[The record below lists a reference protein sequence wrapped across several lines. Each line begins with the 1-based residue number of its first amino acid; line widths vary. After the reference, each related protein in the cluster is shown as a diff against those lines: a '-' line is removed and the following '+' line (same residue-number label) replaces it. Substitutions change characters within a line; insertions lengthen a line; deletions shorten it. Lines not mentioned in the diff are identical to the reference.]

1 MWLRLRTG
9 SWITRERIRGYSIL
23 LVLSYAIALTGLF
36 LTLDGLL
43 DRDDRPFGS
52 DFAGFYAAGVM
63 VADGT
68 PAAPYDLTA
77 FIARQ
82 QALFGAQT
90 AVFSWNYPPFFLA
103 ISRALA
109 RLPYLPALFVWQ
121 GATLALYL
129 AMLRGWLKPPF
140 ALLGGAAFPA
150 VFVTLGHG
158 QASFLV
164 AALFGGALLALE
176 RRPFLAGALFGLIA
190 IKPHFGPLIPFALV
204 ASGRW
209 RAFGAA
215 SAMVAAM
222 TLATLAAFGPETFAA
237 FFDSLTFSRV
247 QGVEYSNTGFHKLQS
262 AFTAA
267 RLLGGS
273 VGLAYVLHGLL
284 LALVLAA
291 IPWIWRS
298 PADGR
303 LKAASLMTGAFL
315 ATPYVFDYDMVLL
328 APAMAALVSYDL
340 ERGFRP
346 FEKSFL
352 ALAFAM
358 PILARMIAM
367 TLFIPAGFLTTLI
380 LFALIVAK
388 ARDSARAEATAF
400 VKE

>member
-1 MWLRLRTG
+1 M
-9 SWITRERIRGYSIL
+9 RIRAYSL
-23 LVLSYAIALTGLF
+23 LLILSYAIGLTGLF
-36 LTLDGLL
+36 LTLNGVL
-43 DRDDRPFGS
+43 DQNDRPFGS
-52 DFAGFYAAGVM
+52 DFAGLYAAGVM
-63 VADGT
+63 VADGA
-68 PAAPYDLTA
+68 PAAPYDLEA

-109 RLPYLPALFVWQ
+109 SLPYLPALFVWQ
-121 GATLALYL
+121 GVTLALYL

-158 QASFLV
+158 QVSFLV

-176 RRPFLAGALFGLIA
+176 RRPLLAGALFGLIA
-190 IKPHFGPLIPFALV
+190 IKPHFGLLIPFALM

-209 RAFGAA
+209 RAFAAA

-222 TLATLAAFGPETFAA
+222 TLAALAAFGPETFAA
-237 FFDSLTFSRV
+237 FFESLTFSRV
-247 QGVEYSNTGFHKLQS
+247 YGVEHSNTGFHKLQS
-262 AFTAA
+262 AFAA
-267 RLLGGS
+267 VRLLGGS
-273 VGLAYVLHGLL
+273 VGLAYVLHGLVM
-284 LALVLAA
+284 AMVLAA
-291 IPWIWRS
+291 TVWIWRGQ
-298 PADGR
+298 ADGR

-315 ATPYVFDYDMVLL
+315 ATPYVFDYDMMLL
-328 APAMAALVSYDL
+328 APAMAALVSHDL

-358 PILARMIAM
+358 PILARQIAM

-380 LFALIVAK
+380 LFLLIVAK
-388 ARDSARAEATAF
+388 ARDSARAEAPAF